1 MFKRGGGDDD
11 DDAHPSSKLEWP
23 EQSRMCSRLRLL
35 YMKTIIIIMQII
47 QMIIWTHLTLVPKDC
62 LWEQPN
68 KKSLHCYAVESREQN
83 EQKLF
88 EPKIK
93 ELFVDNNNSLTLW
106 LLLDD
111 ALALL

>member
-1 MFKRGGGDDD
+1 
-11 DDAHPSSKLEWP
+11 
-23 EQSRMCSRLRLL
+23 
-35 YMKTIIIIMQII
+35 MKTIIIIMQII

-68 KKSLHCYAVESREQN
+68 KKVCTAMLLNPENKMNRLR
-83 EQKLF
+83 KLF

-93 ELFVDNNNSLTLW
+93 ELFVDNNDLTLW

>member
-1 MFKRGGGDDD
+1 
-11 DDAHPSSKLEWP
+11 
-23 EQSRMCSRLRLL
+23 
-35 YMKTIIIIMQII
+35 
-47 QMIIWTHLTLVPKDC
+47 MIIWTHLTLVPKDC
-62 LWEQPN
+62 LWVQPN
-68 KKSLHCYAVESREQN
+68 KKKVCTAMLLNPESKMNRLR
-83 EQKLF
+83 KLF

>member
-1 MFKRGGGDDD
+1 
-11 DDAHPSSKLEWP
+11 
-23 EQSRMCSRLRLL
+23 
-35 YMKTIIIIMQII
+35 
-47 QMIIWTHLTLVPKDC
+47 MIIGTHLTLVPTECVWK
-62 LWEQPN
+62 QPS
-68 KKSLHCYAVESREQN
+68 KKSMLCYAVESREQN

-93 ELFVDNNNSLTLW
+93 ELFVDNNDLTLW

>member
-1 MFKRGGGDDD
+1 M
-11 DDAHPSSKLEWP
+11 
-23 EQSRMCSRLRLL
+23 
-35 YMKTIIIIMQII
+35 
-47 QMIIWTHLTLVPKDC
+47 
-62 LWEQPN
+62 
-68 KKSLHCYAVESREQN
+68 HCYAVESREQN

-93 ELFVDNNNSLTLW
+93 ELFVDNNNLTLW